1 MHRNLKLLG
10 ASLAASLLLVGLVGC
25 EIPGAAGGNQQQ
37 HQNDGDQQN
46 QSSKSIHE
54 GNITEDQTW
63 KKADGPHIIRGAVY
77 VESESGVTVTIEPGT
92 EIRFEAE
99 ASLNF
104 GYSNGTRGVLV
115 AKGTADAPIRFTST
129 SSSPQKGDWGTLY
142 LGNGSS
148 SSVLEHC
155 TIKYGGG
162 GGSDTAALTV
172 YGPNNKPTIKNCT
185 IEGSAAY
192 GVSMDGE
199 ASFKVFEN
207 NTIKGSVGFP
217 LRSGI
222 NQLGSLGV
230 GNTFEDN
237 AKEAIFVHSGTV
249 SASATWRNFGIPYR
263 LIGQNYVES
272 EDSTP
277 VLTIE
282 PGCTLEFGQDAGLTV
297 GYHSGTHGALY
308 AVGTSQKPITFTG
321 IAKTAGTWDGL
332 HLSEG
337 TIPGVENNT
346 STTVIQHAVIEYGGS
361 VSDSGLL
368 YLYSANPTVKNVTF
382 RHSGSGKAI
391 FLAGDQSKNPDMA
404 QLHTENIYEGT
415 WTMEVYPDL

>member
-1 MHRNLKLLG
+1 MHRNLRLLG
-10 ASLAASLLLVGLVGC
+10 ASLAASLMLVGLAGC

-37 HQNDGDQQN
+37 QQDGDQQN
-46 QSSKSIHE
+46 QTSKNIHE
-54 GNITEDQTW
+54 GYITEDQTW

-77 VESESGVTVTIEPGT
+77 VESESGVTVTIEAGT

-104 GYSNGTRGVLV
+104 GYSSGTRGVLV
-115 AKGTADAPIRFTST
+115 ANGTAEAPIRFTSV
-129 SSSPQKGDWGTLY
+129 SSTPQKGDWGTIY

-155 TIKYGGG
+155 TLQYGGG

-172 YGPNNKPTIKNCT
+172 YGTNNKPTIKHCT

-192 GVSMDGE
+192 GISMDGE
-199 ASFKVFEN
+199 AAFKVFEN
-207 NTIKGSVGFP
+207 NKVKGSVGFP
-217 LRSGI
+217 LRIGI
-222 NQLGSLGV
+222 NQVGSLGV
-230 GNTFEDN
+230 GNAFEDN
-237 AKEAIFVHSGTV
+237 AKAAIFVNSGTV
-249 SASATWRNFGIPYR
+249 SASATWRNFDLPYR

-272 EDSTP
+272 ADSTP

-297 GYHSGTHGALY
+297 GYHSGSHGALY
-308 AVGTSQKPITFTG
+308 AVGTAQKPITFTG

-332 HLSEG
+332 SLSEG
-337 TIPGVENNT
+337 TTPGVEGDA

-368 YLYSANPTVKNVTF
+368 YLYSSNPVVSNVTF

-391 FLAGDQSKNPDMA
+391 YLAGDQSKNPDMT
-404 QLHTENIYEGT
+404 QLHTQNTYEGT
-415 WTMEVYPDL
+415 WIMEVYADL